1 MNDVC
6 QWLVSGA
13 GVPEGLR
20 LLSKYAPNIHLDR
33 LVRMQPSRWGYL
45 LSRSLSRYS
54 DEPVR
59 MPASDSAG
67 SPRSFREEWPF
78 LSEPDCP
85 PELKI
90 LAADK
95 ITAYH
100 EYVRGHEEL
109 FSCIT
114 IDECYNTAKKVVENY
129 KRNRKILSEFAYYR
143 EHGKCLGKH
152 EIFASMKRLESLRRM
167 SPVELVRK
175 QKNLSGAIWRIKNEL
190 KKGDKPHLRTE
201 REARLKEKS
210 LELSEVNRLL
220 GEYEKE
226 RDT

>member
-1 MNDVC
+1 MNDVGL
-6 QWLVSGA
+6 WLVSGA

-45 LSRSLSRYS
+45 LARSLSGYS
-54 DEPVR
+54 DEPV
-59 MPASDSAG
+59 PVASASAG
-67 SPRSFREEWPF
+67 SSRGFREEWPF
-78 LSEPDCP
+78 LAEPDCP

-114 IDECYNTAKKVVENY
+114 LEECYNTAKKVVENY
-129 KRNRKILSEFAYYR
+129 KQNRKILSEFAYYR

-152 EIFASMKRLESLRRM
+152 EIFSSMKRLESLRRM

-175 QKNLSGAIWRIKNEL
+175 QKNLSGAIWRIKDEL
-190 KKGDKPHLRTE
+190 KKGDKPHLRSE
-201 REARLKEKS
+201 REARLKEKT

-220 GEYEKE
+220 GEYERK
-226 RDT
+226 

>member
-1 MNDVC
+1 M
-6 QWLVSGA
+6 SGA
-13 GVPEGLR
+13 GVHEGLR
-20 LLSKYAPNIHLDR
+20 LLSIYSRNSHLER

-45 LSRSLSRYS
+45 LVRVLAKYS
-54 DEPVR
+54 DAPVH
-59 MPASDSAG
+59 AAAADSG
-67 SPRSFREEWPF
+67 RSPRSFRGEWPF

-114 IDECYNTAKKVVENY
+114 LDECFSTAKKVVENY
-129 KRNRKILSEFAYYR
+129 KQNRKILSEFAYYR

>member
-1 MNDVC
+1 M
-6 QWLVSGA
+6 VSGA

-45 LSRSLSRYS
+45 LARSLSGYS
-54 DEPVR
+54 DEPV
-59 MPASDSAG
+59 PVASASAG
-67 SPRSFREEWPF
+67 SSRGFREEWPF
-78 LSEPDCP
+78 LAEPDCP

-114 IDECYNTAKKVVENY
+114 LEECYNTAKKVVENY
-129 KRNRKILSEFAYYR
+129 KQNRKILSEFAYYR

-152 EIFASMKRLESLRRM
+152 EIFSSMKRLESLRRM

-175 QKNLSGAIWRIKNEL
+175 QKNLSGAIWRIKDEL
-190 KKGDKPHLRTE
+190 KKGDKPHLRSE
-201 REARLKEKS
+201 REARLKEKT

-220 GEYEKE
+220 GEYERK
-226 RDT
+226 